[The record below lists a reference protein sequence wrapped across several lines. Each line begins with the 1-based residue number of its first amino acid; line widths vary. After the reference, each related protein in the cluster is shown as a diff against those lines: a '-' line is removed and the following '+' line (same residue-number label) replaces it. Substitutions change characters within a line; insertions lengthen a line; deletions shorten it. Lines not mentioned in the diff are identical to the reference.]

1 MFKPFM
7 KNRFLLH
14 PSVKFTISEYR
25 FLPLFDFEF
34 TITSIKIFLS
44 PLNINKKP
52 AFCCWFFTVI
62 IFIVLKIYIL
72 DK

>member
-1 MFKPFM
+1 M

-25 FLPLFDFEF
+25 VLPLFDFEF

-52 AFCCWFFTVI
+52 A
-62 IFIVLKIYIL
+62 VLLPAFYCNHIYSFKNLYIG
-72 DK
+72 